1 MQLKSKSA
9 CLTCVWMQEDS
20 DELCE
25 RLATDVDEAFPEL
38 VGAHQDLVFGVA
50 LRVVKNETTA
60 EDVAQEAFVR
70 AYRALKRYP
79 PGRRRVLHLRPWLAR
94 IALNAARNEIRG
106 TRSHDEVDEA
116 AVSVSDPDDGPLKL
130 AERNDERRMWAQ
142 LLAQLPDRYR
152 LAVGL
157 RYIDDL
163 SYAELAETLDRPLG
177 SVKSDV
183 HRGTALLRAAYDA
196 EHRTR
201 SAQEA
206 AS

>member
-1 MQLKSKSA
+1 MQ
-9 CLTCVWMQEDS
+9 TEP

-38 VGAHQDLVFGVA
+38 VAAHQDLVFGVA
-50 LRVVKNETTA
+50 LRVTRDEA
-60 EDVAQEAFVR
+60 SAADVAQDSLVR

-79 PGRRRVLHLRPWLAR
+79 PQRVRELRLRPWLAR
-94 IALNAARNEIRG
+94 ISLNTARNEIRARRG
-106 TRSHDEVDEA
+106 HDELTEA
-116 AVSVSDPDDGPLKL
+116 AEQIATERDGPLKL
-130 AERNDERRMWAQ
+130 AERNDERRMWAR

-157 RYIDDL
+157 RYVDDL
-163 SYAELAETLDRPLG
+163 SYPELAETLGRPLG

-196 EHRTR
+196 EQRALGAR
-201 SAQEA
+201 EA
-206 AS
+206 VS